1 MKSRI
6 IAIVGSQKKQSTP
19 FVILLQV
26 ESVSSSSAMQRAVL
40 LVCLEAASH
49 QLSCKTGSGSLKES
63 RVNTLKCD
71 GIQGIIKSVLMFPG
85 TVIIET
91 IRSHIAE
98 QQGALNSLIA

>member
-49 QLSCKTGSGSLKES
+49 QLSCNCNRLWQFKGK
-63 RVNTLKCD
+63 
-71 GIQGIIKSVLMFPG
+71 QGKHTKM
-85 TVIIET
+85 
-91 IRSHIAE
+91 
-98 QQGALNSLIA
+98 